1 MFKQYAKHYEC
12 FNQRKPYKQ
21 EIEAIYDWAG
31 RPNYVLD
38 LGCGT
43 ANYWKY
49 FPTQTRLTGIER
61 SSDMIS
67 RSEYK
72 NLILK
77 GDICRYDYSLFEPFD
92 CVTALFDVVN
102 YLPDLSWIDK
112 LPLKKGKFF
121 IFDVLDPKK
130 EKFKKTTKEIGG
142 LKRTITPIFR
152 QKGSEVSLQVSVE
165 EDGKEYQETHNLF
178 LWSKKEIGL
187 AATNFEIVEIKETET
202 WNTWY
207 KLRRK

>member
-12 FNQRKPYKQ
+12 FNQRKPYKS
-21 EIEAIYDWAG
+21 EIEFIYDWAG
-31 RPNYVLD
+31 KPNCILD

-61 SSDMIS
+61 SSEMKS
-67 RSEYK
+67 HSAYK

-77 GDICRYDYSLFEPFD
+77 GDICRYDYNLFEPFD

-121 IFDVLDPKK
+121 IFDILEPKK
-130 EKFKKTTKEIGG
+130 ERFKKTVREVGE
-142 LKRTITPIFR
+142 LKRTITPGRREGNKIPL
-152 QKGSEVSLQVSVE
+152 EVLLEVGDE
-165 EDGKEYQETHNLF
+165 KYQETHDLY
-178 LWSKKEIGL
+178 LWSEKDIEL
-187 AATNFEIVEIKETET
+187 AATAFRISEIKQTET
-202 WNTWY
+202 WQTWI
-207 KLRRK
+207 KLRKK